1 MLLLVGVPAVIYRGT
16 AAQSVY
22 SSSHFCERIRKKPWK
37 ARGKP
42 EETEKHVE
50 SPRKARGNQK
60 TASIHFNSVVFVCP
74 LFFRFLPYFLPY
86 FLPSFFRFSRPFSR
100 PFSRLFF
107 RCLRSQ
113 RCDYGDKLRQHSR
126 YIYIFWILFFIKVC
140 VLSGSLVRCLRQCA
154 PRLIT
159 PNQCAPRSVCSSVK
173 RRTAGAEAPA
183 KLLLISQMVHIFL
196 IFC

>member
-1 MLLLVGVPAVIYRGT
+1 MCALLLVGALLTVRFCLSASVCPLLFVRLFVGVCSSVCVFLLVGVLLRSYIGGT

-42 EETEKHVE
+42 EETEKPVE

-60 TASIHFNSVVFVCP
+60 TASTHFNSVVFVCP
-74 LFFRFLPYFLPY
+74 LFFRFLPFFLPS

-107 RCLRSQ
+107 
-113 RCDYGDKLRQHSR
+113 
-126 YIYIFWILFFIKVC
+126 
-140 VLSGSLVRCLRQCA
+140 
-154 PRLIT
+154 
-159 PNQCAPRSVCSSVK
+159 
-173 RRTAGAEAPA
+173 
-183 KLLLISQMVHIFL
+183 
-196 IFC
+196 